1 MTSEVIAGLAHAA
14 QNRAIPTPTREPD
27 VKIALLVLVLAV
39 FGALSALAVA
49 DHGIVGIFAHALQ
62 NTAGMQVLADLV
74 IALTLVMIWMIA
86 DARRTGRTV
95 WPWLLLTLAAGSFG
109 PLGYLLVG
117 AVRERRGR
125 TAPLAAGAR

>member
-1 MTSEVIAGLAHAA
+1 MTSEVIAGPAGTP
-14 QNRAIPTPTREPD
+14 QNRAIPTPDREPD
-27 VKIALLVLVLAV
+27 VKTALLVLVLAA
-39 FGALSALAVA
+39 FGALSAFAVA
-49 DHGIVGIFAHALQ
+49 DHGYVAIFTGQLQ
-62 NTAGMQVLADLV
+62 DTAGMQVLADLV
-74 IALTLVMIWMIA
+74 IALTLVMIWMVA

-117 AVRERRGR
+117 ALRGR